1 MKLVELV
8 SEQSKMIISVSNSNN
23 TEEML
28 KLTAIKLNDNDI
40 TLLVKRDSETIASL
54 FVDSSCKFVD
64 TIKCLV
70 RKLAIIKF
78 YTHQIDIITNG
89 YNLSILINWDNTI
102 ILKDSLEDEYTND
115 ELNIGTKATLIAVK
129 NGMHNNEAVDQIDI
143 ELDNEHN
150 AIKIDTYN
158 DINRTIVLES
168 FDPYSICKYVSE
180 YIISKN
186 YMPKYFYIEIDNKL
200 RSFIV
205 LTDKTN
211 SIVVLHT

>member
-1 MKLVELV
+1 MKLIELI
-8 SEQSKMIISVSNSNN
+8 SEQSKMIISANNSNN
-23 TEEML
+23 TEEIL

-102 ILKDSLEDEYTND
+102 ILKDSLEDEYKNKKF
-115 ELNIGTKATLIAVK
+115 ELGSKATIIAIK
-129 NGMHNNEAVDQIDI
+129 NGVHNNEIIDRFDI

-150 AIKIDTYN
+150 AIKLSIHNNTVQ
-158 DINRTIVLES
+158 TVVLES
-168 FDPYSICKYVSE
+168 FNPFSICECISE
-180 YIISKN
+180 YILSKH
-186 YMPKYFYIEIDNKL
+186 YIPKYFYIEINGKL
-200 RSFIV
+200 KSFLV
-205 LTDKTN
+205 LRDKTN
-211 SIVVLHT
+211 SLVILHT